1 MTLAEFSG
9 AAATKWTLVG
19 GEGLEGLSKC
29 LEALPAEDAAGEC
42 EERGVHVGVALVAD
56 A

>member
-1 MTLAEFSG
+1 MKEAGDQSAALA
-9 AAATKWTLVG
+9 
-19 GEGLEGLSKC
+19 LEGLSKWV
-29 LEALPAEDAAGEC
+29 EALPAEDAAGEC